1 MGILLIFSVALILK
15 QFNINPNKKLFDEKI
30 EEAKTNWGKKNLEEI
45 TKDEFLKLFKYIKND
60 RFFLFKRSF
69 NLGIN
74 EMGKFDKIFEYQKYK
89 ILLVNKGLIFKRRDI
104 FIFNNNEVSNVS
116 KKTIF
121 FKPSNLINL
130 QGIYTSE
137 KNIKEKDLLLKN
149 IINKTV
155 IDDTLGRIPKIS
167 SDVIYYNLSHAQ
179 DANLVEKR
187 GEVLRDESKARRQNM
202 WDN

>member
-89 ILLVNKGLIFKRRDI
+89 IILVNKGLIFKRRDI